1 MRLDLETEIRY
12 PDGRRAGIL
21 RRVILNPSGEVES
34 VVMATSRLISRDVLV
49 PMSKLS
55 EAPGNVLQIDLSD
68 HDVSQLPGYEEDV
81 APAVPDGWT
90 FDPEPIP
97 GADVFPATLYQPIMP
112 VTEDQNLDQGAIGL
126 SQGTRVDCLDGS
138 WGMVDEVLTGDDG
151 QITAFVGKPDNTEEH
166 DRLIP
171 IELVSQFS
179 VEAVTLNCT
188 IEDLPT
194 YAEELLNEEE
204 EPEFD

>member
-68 HDVSQLPGYEEDV
+68 HDVSQLPGYEEDL

-151 QITAFVGKPDNTEEH
+151 QITAFVGKPDSMEEH

-171 IELVSQFS
+171 IELVSQYS
-179 VEAVTLNCT
+179 VEAITLNCT

>member
-21 RRVILNPSGEVES
+21 RRVILDPSGEVDR
-34 VVMATSRLISRDVLV
+34 VVMATSHIISRDVIV
-49 PMSKLS
+49 PVGSLS

-68 HDVSQLPGYEEDV
+68 HDVSELPGYEEELE
-81 APAVPDGWT
+81 PAVPDGWT

-112 VTEDQNLDQGAIGL
+112 VTEGQNLGQGEIGL

-138 WGMVDEVLTGDDG
+138 WGVVDEVLTGDDG
-151 QITAFVGKPDNTEEH
+151 MVTAFVGRPESSDEH

-171 IELVSQFS
+171 IELVSQFGID
-179 VEAVTLNCT
+179 AVTLNCT

-194 YAEELLNEEE
+194 YAEELVNEAE
-204 EPEFD
+204 EPESN

>member
-12 PDGRRAGIL
+12 PNGRRAGIL

-68 HDVSQLPGYEEDV
+68 HDVSQLPGYEEDL

-90 FDPEPIP
+90 FEPEPIP

-151 QITAFVGKPDNTEEH
+151 QITAFVGKPNSTEEH

-194 YAEELLNEEE
+194 YAEELLNEAE
-204 EPEFD
+204 EPELD